1 MAEPSPDKPLKLRAV
16 DVEDLSVL
24 AACLQ
29 DAILPISDIAYLPAQ
44 RRFALVAN
52 RFRWER
58 KGETHG
64 FERVN
69 CGICFENVRAAK
81 LKRVDRRD
89 RGLLLDLLTLSA
101 EEIEGGYAVSLIC
114 ADDRVIRL
122 ELDRIEVTA
131 EDYGLPWPASA
142 QPQHAEAP
150 GAESPRA

>member
-1 MAEPSPDKPLKLRAV
+1 MADSDKPLKLRAL
-16 DVEDLSVL
+16 DVEDLTVL

-29 DAILPISDIAYLPAQ
+29 DAILPLSDIAYLPEE

-58 KGETHG
+58 SGDRKA
-64 FERVN
+64 FERIN
-69 CGICFENVRAAK
+69 CGVTFHNVRAAK

-101 EEIEGGYAVSLIC
+101 EEIEGGYVVSLIC

-131 EDYGLPWPASA
+131 EDYGLAWPTGAK
-142 QPQHAEAP
+142 PEHAE
-150 GAESPRA
+150 GTPR

>member
-1 MAEPSPDKPLKLRAV
+1 MAMSDQPLKLRAV
-16 DVEDLSVL
+16 DIEDLTVL

-29 DAILPISDIAYLPAQ
+29 DAILPISDIAYMPEA

-58 KGETHG
+58 SAGESG

-69 CGICFENVRAAK
+69 CGIAFEAVRAAQ
-81 LKRVDRRD
+81 LKRIDRRD

-101 EEIEGGYAVSLIC
+101 EEIAGGFVVSLIC

-131 EDYGLPWPASA
+131 EDYGLSWPTSSK
-142 QPQHAEAP
+142 PQHAEGSTP
-150 GAESPRA
+150 

>member
-1 MAEPSPDKPLKLRAV
+1 MADGDKPLKLRAL
-16 DVEDLSVL
+16 DVEDLTVL

-29 DAILPISDIAYLPAQ
+29 DAILPLSDIAYLAAE

-58 KGETHG
+58 ADKKSG
-64 FERVN
+64 FERIN
-69 CGICFENVRAAK
+69 CGIAFHQVRAAK
-81 LKRVDRRD
+81 MKRIDRRD

-131 EDYGLPWPASA
+131 EDYGLAWPTGSKPA
-142 QPQHAEAP
+142 HAEGDA
-150 GAESPRA
+150 R

>member
-1 MAEPSPDKPLKLRAV
+1 MEGSDKPLKLRAL
-16 DVEDLSVL
+16 DVEDLTVL

-29 DAILPISDIAYLPAQ
+29 DAILPLSDIAYLAAE

-58 KGETHG
+58 AEKKSG
-64 FERVN
+64 FERIN
-69 CGICFENVRAAK
+69 CGITFHQVRAAK
-81 LKRVDRRD
+81 MKRIDRRD

-101 EEIEGGYAVSLIC
+101 EEIEGGYVVSLIC

-131 EDYGLPWPASA
+131 EDYGLAWPTGAK
-142 QPQHAEAP
+142 PEHAE
-150 GAESPRA
+150 GTPR

>member
-1 MAEPSPDKPLKLRAV
+1 MADTDNPLKLRAV
-16 DVEDLSVL
+16 DVEDLTVL

-29 DAILPISDIAYLPAQ
+29 DAILPISDIAYMPEE

-58 KGETHG
+58 PGSQKA
-64 FERVN
+64 FERIN
-69 CGICFENVRAAK
+69 CGINFNHVRAAR
-81 LKRVDRRD
+81 LKRIDRRD

-101 EEIEGGYAVSLIC
+101 EETEGGYAVSLIC

-131 EDYGLPWPASA
+131 EDYGLAWPAHA
-142 QPQHAEAP
+142 KPEHAE
-150 GAESPRA
+150 RTQR

>member
-1 MAEPSPDKPLKLRAV
+1 MADADKPLKLRAV
-16 DVEDLSVL
+16 DIEDLTVL

-29 DAILPISDIAYLPAQ
+29 DAILPLSDIAYMPDE

-52 RFRWER
+52 RFRWE
-58 KGETHG
+58 KPGTHKA
-64 FERVN
+64 FERIN
-69 CGICFENVRAAK
+69 CGICFHNVRAAR
-81 LKRVDRRD
+81 LKRIDRRD

-131 EDYGLPWPASA
+131 EDYGLAWPAGSK
-142 QPQHAEAP
+142 PDHAE
-150 GAESPRA
+150 GSPR

>member
-1 MAEPSPDKPLKLRAV
+1 MAADDKPLKLRAG
-16 DVEDLSVL
+16 DIEDLTVL

-29 DAILPISDIAYLPAQ
+29 DAILPLSDIAYLPAE

-58 KGETHG
+58 ADKNRG
-64 FERVN
+64 FERIN
-69 CGICFENVRAAK
+69 CGISFQHVRAAK
-81 LKRVDRRD
+81 MKRIDRRD

-131 EDYGLPWPASA
+131 EDYGLAWPTESKPA
-142 QPQHAEAP
+142 HAEGDA
-150 GAESPRA
+150 R